1 MKKCGLDKQGIGGAE
16 HHSSGVTLR
25 KASQSSLNDV
35 HDDDGN
41 SLENMDFLSCMLP
54 YDEEIAETKKSV
66 ERILG
71 EVNAE
76 YHQPLSLETDL
87 QRFEEPLLRLRTFLD
102 NNRDPPNSST
112 PAVNGPCKDP
122 IQAMRA
128 FLDR

>member
-1 MKKCGLDKQGIGGAE
+1 MKKCGLDKQGIGGTE

-25 KASQSSLNDV
+25 KASQSSFNDD
-35 HDDDGN
+35 HEDDD
-41 SLENMDFLSCMLP
+41 SLENMEFLSCMLP

-76 YHQPLSLETDL
+76 YHEPLPLETDL
-87 QRFEEPLLRLRTFLD
+87 RRFEEPLLHLRTFLD
-102 NNRDPPNSST
+102 NNRDPPNSTT
-112 PAVNGPCKDP
+112 PAVNGPCRDP